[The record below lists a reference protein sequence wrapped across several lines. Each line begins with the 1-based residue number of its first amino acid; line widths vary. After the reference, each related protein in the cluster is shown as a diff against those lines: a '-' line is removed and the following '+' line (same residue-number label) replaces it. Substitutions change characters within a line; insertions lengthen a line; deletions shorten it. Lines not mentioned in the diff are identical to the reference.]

1 MRRPVSRFRKRT
13 VLAVMTLCGALA
25 VPGSAHAD
33 TVSPSTA
40 PPLRFISYN
49 ICGNVCAAPPFDNQ
63 RRVDS
68 VVAQAAATSWNAD
81 QIFLQE
87 VCRPQYDSIAD
98 RLRARG
104 FRGLFSRTVLGR
116 PGICGNADY
125 GNAVFVRGQITQT
138 LDLDLTVGGEKEPI
152 RVPCVESTLQ
162 YRRTW
167 SCSVHLYW
175 DNGTLAVPEAD
186 RLAARA
192 RTWEDAGTPVVLGGD
207 FNHSPRSATLSRFYD
222 SGINDGAF
230 GRFIESDETDA
241 QFFDPAACTPGIT
254 LRCRSGQATVGGK
267 KLDYVF
273 LGARDFRT
281 PKADLPPVDMAVS
294 DHRMLRAA
302 ADWSDCGPLD
312 PARGA
317 AFRRDASGAVFR
329 QAGQANGTLAAPC
342 RVGTGWSRL
351 RQVVRLPGTTQLAAL
366 DTDGSLWRY
375 TQDDEGRYPDTQRV
389 RAATGWQ
396 RYDTLVAPGDI
407 TGDGPHD
414 LITRDTSGV
423 LWLHPGSGDGTFAAP
438 VRIGSGW
445 GVYDALLSPGDFSG
459 DGRPDLLARDG
470 AGDLYLHRG
479 TGAGGFAPRTRIG
492 TGWGTYTALAPPGDV
507 NGDGRADLLGRDR
520 SGNLYLYR
528 GTGAGGYQPRVRI
541 GTGYPAGELL
551 F

>member
-1 MRRPVSRFRKRT
+1 MRRTVSRFRKST
-13 VLAVMTLCGALA
+13 ALAALALCNALA

-49 ICGNVCAAPPFDNQ
+49 ICGNVCGAPPYDNQ

-68 VVAQAAATSWNAD
+68 IVAQAGATSWNAD

-87 VCRPQYDSIAD
+87 VCRPQYDSVAAQ
-98 RLRARG
+98 LRARG
-104 FRGLFSRTVLGR
+104 FRGMFSRTVLGR
-116 PGICGNADY
+116 PGICGDADY

-192 RTWEDAGTPVVLGGD
+192 RTWEAAGIPVVLGGD
-207 FNHSPRSATLSRFYD
+207 FNHSPRSSTLSRIYD
-222 SGINDGAF
+222 AGINDGAF

-241 QFFDPAACTPGIT
+241 QFFDPAACTPGVTI
-254 LRCRSGQATVGGK
+254 RCRSGEATVSGK

-273 LGARDFRT
+273 LGTRDFRT
-281 PKADLPPVDMAVS
+281 PKADLLPLDTRVT

-302 ADWSDCGPLD
+302 AAWSDCGPLD

-317 AFRRDASGAVFR
+317 AFRRDASGDLYR
-329 QAGQANGTLAAPC
+329 QAGQGNGTIAAPC
-342 RVGTGWSRL
+342 KAGTAWSRM
-351 RQVVRLPGTTQLAAL
+351 RRVVRLPGTTDLAAV
-366 DTDGSLWRY
+366 DTDGNLWRY
-375 TQDDEGRYPDTQRV
+375 SQDDEGRYFDTLRV

-396 RYDTLVAPGDI
+396 RYDTLIGY
-407 TGDGPHD
+407 GPND
-414 LITRDTSGV
+414 LITRDTTGV
-423 LWLHPGSGDGTFAAP
+423 LWLHRRNGDGTYATP

-445 GVYDALLSPGDFSG
+445 GVYNALLSPGDFSG
-459 DGRPDLLARDG
+459 DGLPDLLARDG
-470 AGDLYLHRG
+470 AGNLYLHRG
-479 TGAGGFAPRTRIG
+479 TAAGGFAARIRIG
-492 TGWGTYTALAPPGDV
+492 TGWGTYTALVPPGDL
-507 NGDGRADLLGRDR
+507 NRDGYADLLGRDG

-528 GTGAGGYQPRVRI
+528 GTGTGSYLPRVRV
-541 GTGYPAGELL
+541 GTGYPAGELM

>member
-1 MRRPVSRFRKRT
+1 MRRLVSRFRKST
-13 VLAVMTLCGALA
+13 AFAAVALSSALA

-33 TVSPSTA
+33 TVTPAAA

-49 ICGNVCAAPPFDNQ
+49 ICGNVCGAPPYDNQ

-68 VVAQAAATSWNAD
+68 IVAQAGVTSWNAD

-87 VCRPQYDSIAD
+87 VCRPQYDSLAAE
-98 RLRARG
+98 LRTRG

-125 GNAVFVRGQITQT
+125 GNAVIVRGQITQT

-152 RVPCVESTLQ
+152 RVPCVQSTLQ
-162 YRRTW
+162 YRPTW

-175 DNGTLAVPEAD
+175 DNGTLAVPEAE

-192 RTWEDAGTPVVLGGD
+192 RTWEEAGTPVVLGGD
-207 FNHSPRSATLSRFYD
+207 FNHSPRSSTLSRFYD
-222 SGINDGAF
+222 TSINDGAF

-254 LRCRSGQATVGGK
+254 LRCRSGEATVDGK

-273 LGARDFRT
+273 LGTRDFST
-281 PKADLPPVDMAVS
+281 PKADLLPLDMRVS

-302 ADWSDCGPLD
+302 AAWSDCGPLD

-317 AFRRDASGAVFR
+317 AFRREASGALFR
-329 QAGQANGTLAAPC
+329 QAGQDNGTLAAPC
-342 RVGTGWSRL
+342 KAGEGWSRM
-351 RQVVRLPGTTQLAAL
+351 RQVVRLPGTADLAAV
-366 DTDGSLWRY
+366 DTDGTLWRY
-375 TQDDEGRYPDTQRV
+375 GQDGQGRYSDALRV

-396 RYDTLVAPGDI
+396 RYDKLVAPGDV
-407 TGDGPHD
+407 TGDGRHD
-414 LITRDTSGV
+414 LITRDTFGV
-423 LWLHPGSGDGTFAAP
+423 LWLHRGTGDGAYAAP

-459 DGRPDLLARDG
+459 DGLPDLLARDG
-470 AGDLYLHRG
+470 AGNLYLHRG

-492 TGWGTYTALAPPGDV
+492 TGWGIYTALVPPGDL
-507 NGDGRADLLGRDR
+507 NRDARADLLGRDGA
-520 SGNLYLYR
+520 GNLYLYR
-528 GTGAGGYQPRVRI
+528 GTGTGSYLPRVRV
-541 GTGYPAGELL
+541 GTGYPAGELM